1 MTLAPARLEDVTV
14 QDPYLRNAADRT
26 LGYVLSLD
34 PERLLFSFYRLAG
47 LPPTTAEG
55 YGGWER
61 EEGTRFQGHFFGHVI
76 SALAQAYASSED
88 VETRDEILDRLGA
101 AVLGLDR
108 CQQAYAAAHPDAV
121 GYVSPFPPE
130 LLPSGGDGL
139 LVPFYNLHKVLAGLL
154 DAHRYAPARIGDV
167 ALRVASG
174 FGTWVET
181 YATSLEDPTLILDTE
196 YGGMNEALYRLHAI
210 TGDPVHRRAA
220 ERFDATELFRRLAAG
235 DDVLAGRHANTTI
248 PKLVGA
254 LKRYTVLAA
263 DDLNDVERAQLDMH
277 RAAAENFWRI
287 VVDDHTYANGANSQS
302 EHFHAAGTLFERAN
316 NGAVTGYGENSTA
329 EGCNEYNMLKL
340 SRALFAL
347 TGEVRYADYDEVA
360 FVNSILASQNPETG
374 MVTYFQPQ
382 RAGYAKVFGEPYD
395 QFWCDHGTGIE
406 SFTKLGD
413 GIYAFAEDAVVVNQ
427 FRSSELRWLERNLRL
442 TQVADVPRAESVRVR
457 IDRLDE
463 AGPSA
468 QVMLRLRVPSW
479 IADAPTLKVNGRLTP
494 AEAENGYLA
503 VAVSAGD
510 EVEYTLP
517 AAVRISDGTENENWV
532 AFAYG
537 PVLLATALSREN
549 VDASYTAG
557 VLVQMGV
564 ADPSLTGEVV
574 VEDPADWKRS
584 ITENL
589 VRLPDGPGATGASTM
604 RFALRNTDE
613 TSAALIWEPYF
624 SLHGVRYATYV
635 TLVERGARGAE
646 SDAAA
651 TGSAVID
658 ALTSFDNNNSEADK
672 NHRFHRSSVGVR
684 DGAQYREAAA
694 GTDAFFEYD
703 LIVDPTAASNRL
715 GIRYSGQDA
724 GRTFDVLLNG
734 VLWRRE
740 TVEDPRGD
748 GTLYERIDE
757 VPRELLAAG
766 GFKRDQHGGF
776 ALDADGHRIPTVTVR
791 FQSAGTSP
799 VGGVFGVWTERLL
812 AR

>member
-1 MTLAPARLEDVTV
+1 MPLAPARLEDVTV

-26 LGYVLSLD
+26 LQYVLSLD

-76 SALAQAYASSED
+76 SALSQAAAS
-88 VETRDEILDRLGA
+88 TRDAATREQILERLGA
-101 AVLGLDR
+101 AVNGLDR
-108 CQQAYAAAHPDAV
+108 CQQAYAAAHPDAA

-154 DAHRYAPARIGDV
+154 DAHRYAKGEIGDL

-174 FGTWVET
+174 FGAWIET
-181 YATSLEDPTLILDTE
+181 YAASLEDPTVILDTE
-196 YGGMNEALYRLHAI
+196 YGGMNEALYRLYAI

-220 ERFDATELFRRLAAG
+220 ERFDETDLFRRLAAG

-254 LKRYTVLAA
+254 LKRYAVLSARGEDDA
-263 DDLNDVERAQLDMH
+263 DLEMH
-277 RAAAENFWRI
+277 RLAAENFWRI
-287 VVDDHTYANGANSQS
+287 VVEDHTYANGANSQS
-302 EHFHAAGTLFERAN
+302 EHFHAPGTLFERAN

-347 TGEVRYADYDEVA
+347 TGDVRYADYDEGT
-360 FVNSILASQNPETG
+360 FVNSILASQHPETG

-413 GIYAFAEDAVVVNQ
+413 GIYVLDGETIVVNM
-427 FRSSELRWLERNLRL
+427 FVSSELRRPERNLRL
-442 TQVADVPRAESVRVR
+442 TQVADVPRDETVRFRVDSLDADAPTAEVT
-457 IDRLDE
+457 
-463 AGPSA
+463 
-468 QVMLRLRVPSW
+468 LRLRVPSW
-479 IADAPTLKVNGRLTP
+479 AAPAPALSVNGRPTGV
-494 AEAENGYLA
+494 EADGGYFTVTA
-503 VAVSAGD
+503 SVGD
-510 EVEYTLP
+510 EIAYTLP
-517 AAVRISDGTENENWV
+517 AEVRISDATENENWV
-532 AFAYG
+532 AFTYG
-537 PVLLATALSREN
+537 PVLLATELSREN
-549 VDASYTAG
+549 VEASYTAG

-574 VEDPADWKRS
+574 VDEPAGWKQS
-584 ITENL
+584 IVDHL
-589 VRLPDGPGATGASTM
+589 VRLPDGPGAAGHRTL
-604 RFALRNTDE
+604 RFALRNVDDA
-613 TSAALIWEPYF
+613 SAALIWEPYF
-624 SLHGVRYATYV
+624 SLYGVRYATYI
-635 TLVERGARGAE
+635 TLVERGTEA
-646 SDAAA
+646 DAAA
-651 TGSAVID
+651 AGADIID

-672 NHRFHRSSVGVR
+672 NHRFHASTVGVR

-694 GTDAFFEYD
+694 DPDAFFEYD
-703 LIVDPTAASNRL
+703 LIVDPAAANVL
-715 GIRYSGQDA
+715 GVRYSGQDA

-734 VLWRRE
+734 VVFRRE
-740 TVEDPRGD
+740 IVEDPHGD
-748 GTLYERIDE
+748 GALYEWVDE
-757 VPRELLAAG
+757 IPREILAAG

-776 ALDADGHRIPTVTVR
+776 ALDAGGNRIPVVTVR
-791 FQSAGTSP
+791 FQSVGASP
-799 VGGVFGVWTERLL
+799 VGGVFGVWT
-812 AR
+812 ARPSIVR